1 MVRSVIAAIAA
12 AMLISA
18 CTTTQSLVPILV
30 SIDRPGA
37 DEIAVAEL
45 GGAVLETSRSVR
57 YDGILLE
64 NRVTWLDLFKLRQF
78 AIEPGRL
85 VAREADQDFTYYFSD
100 QLSFWDPLT
109 GLTSR
114 ASGGI
119 CISKTDPKQ
128 VRAFTT
134 SGSCGIQ
141 LDQWPRFSATSVV
154 DGNATN
160 FRDELIYGGRSGSLL
175 RFVYWEF
182 SAGQPSPTLSMEFQI
197 DLSEGPVFGFRGARI
212 EVLEA
217 ANASL
222 KYRVI
227 SPFPERER

>member
-1 MVRSVIAAIAA
+1 
-12 AMLISA
+12 MLRLVTMLFATALVGA
-18 CTTTQSLVPILV
+18 CTTTQSLAPVLV
-30 SIDRPGA
+30 SIDRPGTN
-37 DEIAVAEL
+37 EIAVVEL
-45 GGAVLETSRSVR
+45 GSAVLETSRSVR
-57 YDGILLE
+57 YDGIILE
-64 NRVTWLDLFKLRQF
+64 NRVAWLDLFKLRQF

-85 VAREADQDFTYYFSD
+85 VAREADQGFTYYFSD

-154 DGNATN
+154 DENATN
-160 FRDELIYGGRSGSLL
+160 FRDELIYGGRSGSIL
-175 RFVYWEF
+175 RFVYREF

-197 DLSEGPVFGFRGARI
+197 DLSEGRVFGFRGSRI

-217 ANASL
+217 ANSSL

>member
-12 AMLISA
+12 AMLIGG
-18 CTTTQSLVPILV
+18 CTTTQSLPPIRV
-30 SIDRPGA
+30 SIDRPQAGQ
-37 DEIAVAEL
+37 ITVAEL

-57 YDGILLE
+57 YDGMLLE

-85 VAREADQDFTYYFSD
+85 VAREADQEFTYYFSD

-119 CISKTDPKQ
+119 CVGKTDPKR

-134 SGSCGIQ
+134 PGSCGIQ
-141 LDQWPRFSATSVV
+141 PDQWPRFSAISVV
-154 DGNATN
+154 DGNAAN
-160 FRDELIYGGRSGSLL
+160 FRDELIYGGRSGSTL
-175 RFVYWEF
+175 RFVYREF
-182 SAGQPSPTLSMEFQI
+182 SVGQPSPTLSMEFQI

-217 ANASL
+217 TNASL